1 MFLCRPPVVAND
13 FWTITRLAGVKLNM
27 EIART
32 IAQKNGCPFV
42 PSTNLKPIDFVAG
55 QIAITDGNVKGW
67 AAPQLYIMY
76 VNRPPN

>member
-1 MFLCRPPVVAND
+1 MTVASHRQ
-13 FWTITRLAGVKLNM
+13 RLLDLSQAAGAGVKLNI

-32 IAQKNGCPFV
+32 IAQKNGCLFA

-55 QIAITDGNVKGW
+55 QMAITGGNLKGW

-76 VNRPPN
+76 VNRPPD